1 MYASTAWEA
10 CMDHTSITL
19 TWDSEGLGI
28 GPWKIQTDLAVEEHK
43 QAELAHVQQT
53 VQA

>member
-1 MYASTAWEA
+1 
-10 CMDHTSITL
+10 MDHTSITL
-19 TWDSEGLGI
+19 TRESEGLCI
-28 GPWKIQTDLAVEEHK
+28 GPWKIQTDLEEHK